1 MTRDPRD
8 RYLQF
13 FATAAKG
20 AEALLVDE
28 LQAIAADAAIA
39 AEKAEAA
46 GDPATGAARAA
57 GDSAG
62 VTLERGGVSFDGP
75 LALGYRA
82 CLWSRL
88 AQRVLLRLVTLRLD
102 GDPETFWS
110 GLAAIDWSAHL
121 SPDGTLAV
129 DFAGLGAGVGVTNT
143 LFGAQRTKDVVVDQF
158 RERFGHRPS
167 VDLARP
173 DLRINVYVGPREAV
187 VAVDLSG
194 ESLHRRG
201 YRAPGEQAEA
211 PLKET
216 LAAAILVRAGW
227 PAIAAGGGSVVDP
240 LCGSG
245 TLPIEAAL
253 IAADIAPGLL
263 REAAGPEGPKWGF
276 TGWLGHDADLWRELA
291 AQAGERRKAALAR
304 LRSARAAAGG
314 GVVPL
319 AYGYDRDTR
328 AVDLARADVGRA
340 GLSDL
345 VRIERRDLA
354 AFSRPADLVALPR
367 PAEGTP
373 VAAGL
378 MVTNPPYG
386 HRLGADGRPSH
397 GAARTTERPREP
409 SERQERRHGDDQSG
423 NEAATPPPVDPALG
437 ALYELLGAR
446 LRSEFSGW
454 KAAILVNDLELGK
467 HLGLRARRANHFM
480 NGPLPCT
487 LLRIDINVRAIISKP
502 ATPSVAPSAPATSD
516 SAVSGAAVADAEA
529 AGPAAVE
536 PRSAT
541 PAEAEKDRAPSAGA
555 TPSPVAVRVGPAP
568 LSPAAEQFANR
579 LRKNA
584 RRWSRYMRRA
594 GIGCYRVY
602 DADLPDYSV
611 AIDVYERWV
620 HVQEYA
626 PPPEIDEAKA
636 AGRLAEA
643 MRVIPEVLGVAP
655 ADVFLKVRARQRGP
669 AQYAQRAATG
679 IEHEVHEREQT
690 FLVNFTDYLD
700 TGLFLPGR
708 EIRRLLGELANGQ
721 RFLNLFGYTGT
732 ASVAAGRGGAAS
744 TTTVDL
750 NGHYLE
756 WAKRNFAA
764 NKLKPE
770 RNDVVEADALTWVAQ
785 TDERYGLIYLDP
797 PTFSNSKK
805 MGRATFDVRR
815 DHVDLIRLVARR
827 LLEPGGA
834 LVFASNARRFTLDA
848 ESLGRDH
855 HLEDLSKATLPPD
868 FARSGRSHHV
878 WTIAPRG

>member
-1 MTRDPRD
+1 MRDPRD

-20 AEALLVDE
+20 AEALLVEE
-28 LQAIAADAAIA
+28 LQTIAADAAA
-39 AEKAEAA
+39 HADAAEAA
-46 GDPATGAARAA
+46 AGPAAATA
-57 GDSAG
+57 GTIADSAG
-62 VTLERGGVSFDGP
+62 VTQERGGVSFDGP
-75 LALGYRA
+75 LELGYRA

-158 RERFGHRPS
+158 RERFGRRPS

-187 VAVDLSG
+187 VAIDLSG

-201 YRAPGEQAEA
+201 YRASGEQAEA

-216 LAAAILVRAGW
+216 LAAAVLVRAGW

-276 TGWLGHDADLWRELA
+276 TGWLGHDADLWQELA

-304 LRSARAAAGG
+304 LRSARAAVGG

-328 AVDLARADVGRA
+328 AVDLARADLGRA
-340 GLSDL
+340 GLHEL

-354 AFSRPADLVALPR
+354 AFSRPADLAALPK
-367 PAEGTP
+367 PADGATAVP
-373 VAAGL
+373 GLVVA
-378 MVTNPPYG
+378 NPPYG
-386 HRLGADGRPSH
+386 HRLGADGRPAH
-397 GAARTTERPREP
+397 GAGTGTAERPRAP
-409 SERQERRHGDDQSG
+409 SERQERRHGDEQSG
-423 NEAATPPPVDPALG
+423 DGAATPQPVDPALG

-454 KAAILVNDLELGK
+454 KAAVLVNDLELGK
-467 HLGLRARRANHFM
+467 HLDLRARRANHFM
-480 NGPLPCT
+480 NGPLTCT
-487 LLRIDINVRAIISKP
+487 LLRIDINLRAVISKP
-502 ATPSVAPSAPATSD
+502 A
-516 SAVSGAAVADAEA
+516 AAD
-529 AGPAAVE
+529 P
-536 PRSAT
+536 AT
-541 PAEAEKDRAPSAGA
+541 PA
-555 TPSPVAVRVGPAP
+555 TPLAVRVGPTT

-611 AIDVYERWV
+611 AVDVYERWV

-643 MRVIPEVLGVAP
+643 MRIIPEVLGATP

-669 AQYAQRAATG
+669 AQYAQRATTG

-708 EIRRLLGELANGQ
+708 EVRRLLGELAGGQ

-756 WAKRNFAA
+756 WAQRNFAV

-770 RNDVVEADALTWVAQ
+770 RNAVVEADALTWVAQ
-785 TDERYGLIYLDP
+785 TDQRYGLIYLDP

-815 DHVDLIRLVARR
+815 DHADLIRLVARR

-848 ESLGRDH
+848 ENLGRDH

-878 WTIAPRG
+878 WTVAPRADDRGRG